1 MEVYPGMNIRKFS
14 LLSILLLATVVLLS
28 ACGNQ
33 PTAKE
38 RMDDYVKA
46 WQKQDFSKMYGLLSK
61 NAQKNIKKSDFI
73 SRYKRI
79 YEGIEAGKVTANV
92 TENAKKEGTVQLKA
106 TLATVAG
113 PVKFS
118 QTVQLKKEKRKD
130 KENWYVAWKPGMIL
144 PGMKTDSKVRVDTL
158 SSTRGEIVD
167 RNGKPLAINGTAAR
181 IDLIPGKMGT
191 DSEKAETIKKLTDL
205 LGVTKEQIEQ
215 ALAASWVKV
224 DSLVPITTIDATKTD
239 LVKQAT
245 QLPGVVKTDIA
256 SRVYPDKNAS
266 AHLTGYIGKM
276 TAELL
281 KKHPNE
287 GYNANSVI
295 GKTGLELLFEKQL
308 RQRDGASIILL
319 DPAGAE
325 VGTIAKKAPVNG
337 QNIQLTIDRNV
348 QDALYSQLKK
358 DAGTGVAID
367 PRNGDI
373 LGLVSAPAYN
383 PNDFVLGISSSAYEK
398 LSSNSKQPLLNRFS
412 SASAP
417 GSTFKPLTAAIA
429 LTHKAIDPEQQI
441 AIKGTKWQANKSW
454 GDYYVTRLDH
464 DPEVNLEEALFRSD
478 NIYFAQTALKIGGST
493 FAADAKKFGFGE
505 SLPIQYP
512 MRKSTISNDGKL
524 EGQSLLAN
532 SGYGQGQVSVNP
544 LHLSLIYSAFVNDGS
559 MIKPRLIKT
568 NDPPSFW
575 KKNVMSPETAQLLN
589 KDLIQVVNNPAGT
602 AHDAKIEGIT
612 IAGKTGTPE
621 FKKKQGKS
629 GRENG
634 WFVAYNTDDPKLMV
648 TMIVENTQEH
658 GGSHYVTPKVKKV
671 FEKVL
676 KN

>member
-1 MEVYPGMNIRKFS
+1 MNLRKFS
-14 LLSILLLATVVLLS
+14 ILSILLLAVLVALT
-28 ACGNQ
+28 ACGNHQ

-61 NAQKNIKKSDFI
+61 QSQKSVKKADFI
-73 SRYKRI
+73 ARYKRI
-79 YEGIEAGKVTANV
+79 YEGIEAGKMTATVTDGKKSDDGAV
-92 TENAKKEGTVQLKA
+92 HLNASLS
-106 TLATVAG
+106 TVAG

-118 QTVQLKKEKRKD
+118 QNIQLKKEKRKD
-130 KENWYVAWKPGMIL
+130 TANWYVNWTPSMIL
-144 PGMKTDSKVRVDTL
+144 PGMNADSKVRVDTL
-158 SSTRGEIVD
+158 PSTRGEIVD

-191 DSEKAETIKKLTDL
+191 DSDKTQTIQTLTKL
-205 LGVTKEQIEQ
+205 LGVSKEQIDT

-224 DSLVPITTIDATKTD
+224 DSLVPITTVDATKTD
-239 LVKQAT
+239 LIKKVT
-245 QLPGVVKTDIA
+245 QLPGVVKTDVN
-256 SRVYPDKNAS
+256 SRVYPDNNAS
-266 AHLTGYIGKM
+266 AHLIGYVGTM

-308 RQRDGASIILL
+308 RQRDGASIIRL
-319 DPAGAE
+319 DSTGAE
-325 VGTIAKKAPVNG
+325 VGTIAKKEPVNG

-348 QDALYSQLKK
+348 QDAMYNQLKK

-373 LGLVSAPAYN
+373 LGLVSAPSYN
-383 PNDFVLGISSSAYEK
+383 PNDFVLGMSSSAYKK
-398 LSSNSKQPLLNRFS
+398 LSDDPKQPLLNRFTT
-412 SASAP
+412 ATAP
-417 GSTFKPLTAAIA
+417 GSTFKALTAAIA
-429 LTHKAIDPEQQI
+429 LTHKSIDPNQAV
-441 AIKGTKWQANKSW
+441 AINGTKWQATKSW

-464 DPEVNLEEALFRSD
+464 DPKVNLQDALYRSD
-478 NIYFAQTALKIGGST
+478 NIYFAQAALKIGGST
-493 FAADAKKFGFGE
+493 FASDAKKFGFGE
-505 SLPIQYP
+505 TLPIQYP
-512 MRKSTISNDGKL
+512 MRKSAISNNGKL
-524 EGQSLLAN
+524 DSQTLLAN
-532 SGYGQGQVSVNP
+532 SGYGQGQVTVNP

-568 NDPPSFW
+568 NDPPTFW
-575 KKNVMSPETAQLLN
+575 KKNVMSPEIAQLLN
-589 KDLIQVVNNPAGT
+589 KDLIEVVNNPAGT
-602 AHDAKIEGIT
+602 AHDAKINGIT
-612 IAGKTGTPE
+612 LAGKTGTPE

-634 WFVAYNTDDPKLMV
+634 WFVAYNTDNPQLMV
-648 TMIVENTQEH
+648 TMVVENTQKH

-671 FEKVL
+671 FEQIL
-676 KN
+676 KP

>member
-1 MEVYPGMNIRKFS
+1 MNLRKFS
-14 LLSILLLATVVLLS
+14 ILSILLLAVLVALT
-28 ACGNQ
+28 ACGNHQ

-61 NAQKNIKKSDFI
+61 QSQKSVKKSDFI
-73 SRYKRI
+73 ARYKRI
-79 YEGIEAGKVTANV
+79 YEGIDAGKMTATVTDGKKSDDGAV
-92 TENAKKEGTVQLKA
+92 HLNARLM
-106 TLATVAG
+106 TVAG

-118 QTVQLKKEKRKD
+118 QNIQLKKEKRKD
-130 KENWYVAWKPGMIL
+130 TANWYVNWTPSMIL
-144 PGMKTDSKVRVDTL
+144 PGMNADSKVRVDTL
-158 SSTRGEIVD
+158 PSTRGEIVD

-191 DSEKAETIKKLTDL
+191 DSDKTQTIQTLTKL
-205 LGVTKEQIEQ
+205 LGISKEQIDT

-224 DSLVPITTIDATKTD
+224 DSLVPITTVDATKTD
-239 LVKQAT
+239 LIKKVT
-245 QLPGVVKTDIA
+245 QLPGVVKTDVN

-266 AHLTGYIGKM
+266 AHLIGYVGNM

-308 RQRDGASIILL
+308 RQRDGASIIRL
-319 DPAGAE
+319 DSTGAE
-325 VGTIAKKAPVNG
+325 VGTIAKKEPVNG

-348 QDALYSQLKK
+348 QDAMYSQLKK

-373 LGLVSAPAYN
+373 LGLVSAPSYN
-383 PNDFVLGISSSAYEK
+383 PNDFVLGMSSSAYKK
-398 LSSNSKQPLLNRFS
+398 LSDDPKQPLLNRFTT
-412 SASAP
+412 ATAP
-417 GSTFKPLTAAIA
+417 GSTFKALTAAIA
-429 LTHKAIDPEQQI
+429 LTHKSIDPNQAV
-441 AIKGTKWQANKSW
+441 AINGTKWQANKSW

-464 DPEVNLEEALFRSD
+464 DPKVNLQDALYRSD
-478 NIYFAQTALKIGGST
+478 NIYFAQAALKIGGST
-493 FAADAKKFGFGE
+493 FANDAKKFGFGE
-505 SLPIQYP
+505 TLPIQYP
-512 MRKSTISNDGKL
+512 MRKSTISNNGKL
-524 EGQSLLAN
+524 DSQTLLAN
-532 SGYGQGQVSVNP
+532 SGYGQGQVTVNP

-568 NDPPSFW
+568 NDPPTFW
-575 KKNVMSPETAQLLN
+575 KKNVMSPEIAQLLN
-589 KDLIQVVNNPAGT
+589 KDLIEVVNNPAGT
-602 AHDAKIEGIT
+602 AHDAKINGIT
-612 IAGKTGTPE
+612 LAGKTGTPE

-634 WFVAYNTDDPKLMV
+634 WFVAYNTDNPQLMV
-648 TMIVENTQEH
+648 TMVVENTQKH

-671 FEKVL
+671 FEDVL
-676 KN
+676 KP